1 LAQQAL
7 PQRARSAEP
16 MAAVALLA
24 SQPVLLQQVAPQPA
38 LLEQVSELQEQLP
51 GP

>member
-24 SQPVLLQQVAPQPA
+24 SQPVLLQQVAPQPG
-38 LLEQVSELQEQLP
+38 ELQEQLP
-51 GP
+51 EP